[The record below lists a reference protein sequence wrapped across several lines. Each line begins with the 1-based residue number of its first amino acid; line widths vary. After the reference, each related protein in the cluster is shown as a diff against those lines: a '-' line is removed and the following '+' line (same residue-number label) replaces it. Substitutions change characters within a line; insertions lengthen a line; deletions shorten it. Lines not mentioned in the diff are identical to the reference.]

1 MDAQRLS
8 LLVNHLLRAGYICKL
23 QDVCNQALAV
33 RTNDHVALLWRAAGL
48 LLESR
53 TAEVNNRK
61 QYIAQQTGLD
71 VLDVWLP

>member
-53 TAEVNNRK
+53 TAEVNNRP
-61 QYIAQQTGLD
+61 YVAQQTGLE
-71 VLDVWLP
+71 VLDV